1 MKNLFFL
8 TTFAAV
14 AIFSLAACDKNGGNG
29 EQPAKSIITVE
40 KSNIGLQGDMSEY
53 SFKYS
58 VTGES
63 EGATVNAVA
72 TVDWIEI
79 MKVDASTVTFMV
91 KGIEKLSREGYINLS
106 LEDAKTVSV
115 FITQNTTKRFD
126 ISLSDLTTTGVAV
139 AVKPGA
145 KFANKT
151 YYYGIVDKRSYLAA
165 GKEGVITEFIESIK
179 ADTSLNIAD
188 YIVKGNDSFDF
199 ERLWSQT
206 EYYVIVFDLD
216 SDYNYSGEISLFEF
230 TTEATGVSGTD
241 FKFDIDGSKITVTP
255 QSTAKGRYYIMG
267 VMDIYKWSSYPSDT
281 YSGSFYAAFDYL
293 DNITDMQS
301 NLRTGIH
308 TQDYASTL
316 NASEYDIF
324 FAFAFGTNGNGI
336 TGINPDIQGDV
347 AFVKF
352 EYNHATDT
360 VKASYLSDSVALQGK
375 ILAGRSAK

>member
-14 AIFSLAACDKNGGNG
+14 AIFFLAACDKNGGNG

-126 ISLSDLTTTGVAV
+126 ISLSDLTTTGVNV
-139 AVKPGA
+139 AVKPEA
-145 KFANKT
+145 KLANTT
-151 YYYGIVDKRSYLAA
+151 YYYGIVDKRSFLAA

-188 YIVKGNDSFDF
+188 YIVKGNDSYNF

-216 SDYNYSGEISLFEF
+216 SDYNYSGDISLYEF
-230 TTEATGVSGTD
+230 STEATGVSGTD
-241 FKFDIDGSKITVTP
+241 FKFDINGSKITVTP
-255 QSTAKGRYYIMG
+255 QTTAKGRYYIMG
-267 VMDIYKWSSYPSDT
+267 VMDIDKWSFYPT
-281 YSGSFYAAFDYL
+281 SFYAAFDYL
-293 DNITDMQS
+293 DNIADMQS

-336 TGINPDIQGDV
+336 TGINPDIQTDV

-352 EYNHATDT
+352 EYDHATGT
-360 VKASYLSDSVALQGK
+360 VKASYLSDNAALQGK
-375 ILAGRSAK
+375 HLAGRSAK